1 MALQKRGLGRGLEA
15 LLADFSGLA
24 KAKQVPPV
32 VLKELDEQ
40 AAIAAALIEGIEREK
55 LNLLEEAEAL
65 QKLIA
70 EFESIIRAD
79 LP

>member
-24 KAKQVPPV
+24 KSKQVPPV